1 MKACFTEQ
9 RIICKS
15 PVSAIR
21 LSLTDESLFHRTE
34 NQMQKSC
41 LCYQIITGTAP
52 EYLADLVKIYVP
64 SRSLRS
70 SSDNRT
76 FRIPTFNRKQ
86 HGGRAFCFYAVQT
99 WNSLPF
105 AFHHSPSHYAL
116 KTGLKTH
123 LFIRYF
129 DQLCLL
135 FIYGFCFVCFFD
147 VVF

>member
-52 EYLADLVKIYVP
+52 QNLTDLVQKYVP
-64 SRSLRS
+64 SRS
-70 SSDNRT
+70 
-76 FRIPTFNRKQ
+76 
-86 HGGRAFCFYAVQT
+86 RALFTMIELFASPPIKENSMVVGPSVSLVYKPGILSLSLSAIVL
-99 WNSLPF
+99 SLPSKLVWKLTF
-105 AFHHSPSHYAL
+105 SHSIFILVVSSCFFFFFYSPSP
-116 KTGLKTH
+116 
-123 LFIRYF
+123 
-129 DQLCLL
+129 
-135 FIYGFCFVCFFD
+135 
-147 VVF
+147 